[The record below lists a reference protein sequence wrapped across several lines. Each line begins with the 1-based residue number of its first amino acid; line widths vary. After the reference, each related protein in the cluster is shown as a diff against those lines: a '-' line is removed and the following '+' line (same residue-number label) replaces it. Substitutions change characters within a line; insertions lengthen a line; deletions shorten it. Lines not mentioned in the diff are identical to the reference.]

1 MSPRAPTDQEV
12 EFEQRLG
19 RLAASLRERLGVSQA
34 TLAEELGRDQSFVSK
49 IEHAQR
55 RMTVGDLLR
64 WTAALGLPFHLV
76 TEELEALWSEHIE
89 TESIWEVEG
98 RRARGG

>member
-12 EFEQRLG
+12 EFERRLG
-19 RLAASLRERLGVSQA
+19 QLAASLRERLGVSQA

-55 RMTVGDLLR
+55 RMTVGDLAR
-64 WTAALGLPFHLV
+64 HMAAHDV
-76 TEELEALWSEHIE
+76 NHILQIE
-89 TESIWEVEG
+89 RILADDT
-98 RRARGG
+98 RG